1 MEYNFEEKENWHVVL
16 NISFTNEEFLAEYK
30 RVLQEIKNE
39 VKMDGFRPGKV
50 PENLIESKYK
60 TQIEEETEEKLIQRG
75 FLNVLKE
82 KEFHILSRPVVS
94 KVEKG
99 IEKINFIVEFD
110 VYPEI
115 EIKNYEKITID
126 LKKKEVDDDMIQ
138 NNIKLLKNLY
148 AKVEIKNGEIELG
161 DVAIVDMNFKDEE
174 GKVMEDLSYKD
185 FSIELKEGEL
195 FPVFIENL
203 KGKKKGD
210 NVVFDH
216 KYPDDYQDEVLKG
229 KRVTI
234 EINIKE
240 VMRKSIE
247 NDDEVF
253 AKNFGFENFQSLK
266 DITRKRLEND
276 INREYELEK
285 EEKVIDYIIKEN
297 PFEPPKSLIQ
307 MHLESIINSLKNS
320 GKNEFENDEKL
331 QELYLNYAVWRAKR
345 EIILTRISAQEN
357 IKATE
362 EEIQEEITKI
372 KQHPNSKVSQMAEDE
387 GVREEIEKS
396 IIYSKTM
403 DFINNRV
410 EIIQN

>member
-1 MEYNFEEKENWHVVL
+1 MEYNFEEKENWHVIL
-16 NISFTNEEFLAEYK
+16 NISFTNEEFLTEYK
-30 RVLQEIKNE
+30 RVLQELKNE

-60 TQIEEETEEKLIQRG
+60 AQIEEETEEKLIQKG

-110 VYPEI
+110 VYPQI

-148 AKVEIKNGEIELG
+148 AKVEDKDGEIELG
-161 DVAIVDMNFKDEE
+161 DIAIVDMSFKDED
-174 GKVMEDLSYKD
+174 GKEIEDLSYKD
-185 FSIELKEGEL
+185 FSIELTEGEIL
-195 FPVFIENL
+195 PIFIENL

-210 NVVFDH
+210 KVVFDYQ
-216 KYPDDYQDEVLKG
+216 YPDDYQDEGLRG
-229 KRVTI
+229 KKVNI
-234 EINIKE
+234 EIHIKE
-240 VMRKSIE
+240 VKRKSVE
-247 NDDEVF
+247 KDDEVF

-276 INREYELEK
+276 INREYDFEK

-297 PFEPPKSLIQ
+297 PFEPPKSLVQ

-320 GKNEFENDEKL
+320 GRNEFDNDEKL
-331 QELYLNYAVWRAKR
+331 KELYLNYAVWRAKR
-345 EIILTRISAQEN
+345 EIILTRISVQEN

-362 EEIQEEITKI
+362 EEIEEEIKKI
-372 KQHPNSKVSQMAEDE
+372 KQHPDSRVRQMAEDE

-396 IIYSKTM
+396 IVYSKTM

-410 EIIQN
+410 EIVQN

>member
-1 MEYNFEEKENWHVVL
+1 MEYNFEQKENWHVIL
-16 NISFTNEEFLAEYK
+16 NISFTNEEFLVEYK

-99 IEKINFIVEFD
+99 IEKINFVVEFD
-110 VYPEI
+110 IYPEI
-115 EIKNYEKITID
+115 EIKNYDKIKID
-126 LKKKEVDDDMIQ
+126 IKKKEVDDEMIQ

-148 AKVEIKNGEIELG
+148 AKIEDKEGEIDLG
-161 DVAIVDMNFKDEE
+161 DIAIVDLGFKDQN
-174 GKVMEDLSYKD
+174 GKEIEDLNYKD
-185 FSIELKEGEL
+185 FSIELTEGEII
-195 FPVFIENL
+195 PVFIENL
-203 KGKKKGD
+203 MGKKQGD
-210 NVVFDH
+210 KVIFDYQ
-216 KYPDDYQDEVLKG
+216 YPEDYQDELLKG
-229 KRVTI
+229 KKVTI
-234 EINIKE
+234 DVYIKQ
-240 VMRKSIE
+240 VKRKIVE

-276 INREYELEK
+276 INRDYELEK
-285 EEKVIDYIIKEN
+285 EEKILNYIIEQN
-297 PFEPPKSLIQ
+297 PFDPPKSLVQ
-307 MHLESIINSLKNS
+307 MHLESILNSLKNS
-320 GKNEFENDEKL
+320 GRKEFENDEKL
-331 QELYLNYAVWRAKR
+331 QELYLNYAIWRAKR
-345 EIILTRISAQEN
+345 EIILTRISLQEN

-362 EEIQEEITKI
+362 EEIENEINKI
-372 KQHPNSKVSQMAEDE
+372 KQHPNSKVREMAQDE

-396 IIYSKTM
+396 IIYSKSM
-403 DFINNRV
+403 DFINSKV
-410 EIIQN
+410 EIV